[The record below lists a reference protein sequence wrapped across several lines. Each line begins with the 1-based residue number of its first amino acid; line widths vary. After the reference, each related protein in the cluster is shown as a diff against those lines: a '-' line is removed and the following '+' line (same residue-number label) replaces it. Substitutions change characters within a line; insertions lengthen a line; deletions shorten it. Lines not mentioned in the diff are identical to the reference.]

1 MTACMTALS
10 MFRCPRCGSD
20 MVLEREET
28 HVSVQE
34 EAEEVSL
41 GIPACEM
48 LDLAVMS
55 ETSSGGGQNY
65 SSSPTERSFQHQ
77 SSSPILERHHHH
89 HHQSSSPIMGPRVAM
104 SVKAD
109 IHCHTINSP
118 HTNLPDLLPR

>member
-1 MTACMTALS
+1 
-10 MFRCPRCGSD
+10 

-28 HVSVQE
+28 HVSTQE

-65 SSSPTERSFQHQ
+65 SSSPTERSF
-77 SSSPILERHHHH
+77 HHH
-89 HHQSSSPIMGPRVAM
+89 SSSPIMGRPVAM